1 MTAMK
6 EKHRFAA
13 VLMCVILT
21 AVILLSS
28 FYIVEEAHHDCTGQ
42 NCPICHEIQLC
53 IQMLNTAC
61 GAVVIAAVTLLTAF
75 KTSLMRACMGL
86 NDRRATLVSLKVKLS
101 D

>member
-61 GAVVIAAVTLLTAF
+61 GAVVIAAVTLLTVF
-75 KTSLMRACMGL
+75 KTSRMRASMGL
-86 NDRRATLVSLKVKLS
+86 NDRRAKLVTLKVKLS

>member
-53 IQMLNTAC
+53 VQFLNTVG
-61 GAVVIAAVTLLTAF
+61 GAAIIVVVAF
-75 KTSLMRACMGL
+75 FTVREFLIVLPLFDHVCQ
-86 NDRRATLVSLKVKLS
+86 NNTLVSLKVKLS

>member
-1 MTAMK
+1 MTGK
-6 EKHRFAA
+6 KRFAA
-13 VLMCVILT
+13 VIMCIMLVLSIFT
-21 AVILLSS
+21 AY
-28 FYIVEEAHHDCTGQ
+28 FYIVSRAHHECTGQ
-42 NCPICHEIQLC
+42 DCPICHEIQLC

-61 GAVVIAAVTLLTAF
+61 GAVVIAAVTLLTVF